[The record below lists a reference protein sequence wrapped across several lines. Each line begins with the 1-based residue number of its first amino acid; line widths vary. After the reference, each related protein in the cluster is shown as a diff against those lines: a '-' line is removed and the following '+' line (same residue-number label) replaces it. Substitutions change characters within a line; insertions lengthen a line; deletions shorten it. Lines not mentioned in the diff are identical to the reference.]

1 MDGTTDSRTKWSKS
15 ERDRQIQYAI
25 IYMWNLIYGTNE
37 PIYRK
42 ETLKDMKNRLVVAKG
57 EEEGVGWTGSLG
69 LVCETIEFGVD
80 KQ

>member
-1 MDGTTDSRTKWSKS
+1 
-15 ERDRQIQYAI
+15 
-25 IYMWNLIYGTNE
+25 MWNLIYGTNE